1 MTMRQQMNFGEKIKN
16 MLKEAEL
23 YRSQGL
29 LNEALEQYQAVEA
42 LIRDNEKV
50 KNRQTLLTKI
60 ANRIAALNKEIEQL
74 RNPKKPPDVSEKAQD
89 LMREMFS
96 FEDPETKGSAALGG
110 AISLAEFGQYEKA
123 YGELVQLFDYDKL
136 RLDASKNILKYG
148 LLHRSAD
155 NMVSTFQAWA
165 NDDRFSAKEIETLR
179 DYFQQMLNE
188 AGENKEL
195 QGIEAA
201 EPVEP
206 ESELEDD
213 DILDITAI
221 RMELPKG
228 PQAGGNVE
236 LDVNFQHGKQINL
249 IISQKEKG
257 IIESVTEG
265 DLISGIAFYSPVAI
279 FSGTVYISSKKAIGA
294 GPKRGD
300 YSINMKVIRIEAG

>member
-1 MTMRQQMNFGEKIKN
+1 MNFGEKIKS

-29 LNEALEQYQAVEA
+29 LNEALEQYQAVDA

-50 KNRQTLLTKI
+50 KNRENLLTKI
-60 ANRIAALNKEIEQL
+60 ANKTAALEKEIERL
-74 RNPKKPPDVSEKAQD
+74 RNPQKPPDVSEQAQD

-96 FEDPETKGSAALGG
+96 LEDPETKGSAVLGG

-123 YGELVQLFDYDKL
+123 YGELVQLFDYDPL

-148 LLHRSAD
+148 LLHRSVD

-165 NDDRFSAKEIETLR
+165 NDDRFSAEEIESLR
-179 DYFQQMLNE
+179 TYFQQMLNDL
-188 AGENKEL
+188 GEQREL
-195 QGIEAA
+195 KGIEAA

-213 DILDITAI
+213 DILDISAI

-228 PQAGGNVE
+228 PQAGDNVE
-236 LDVNFQHGKQINL
+236 IDVNFQHGHQINL
-249 IISQKEKG
+249 IISNHFQ
-257 IIESVTEG
+257 
-265 DLISGIAFYSPVAI
+265 
-279 FSGTVYISSKKAIGA
+279 
-294 GPKRGD
+294 R
-300 YSINMKVIRIEAG
+300 IR